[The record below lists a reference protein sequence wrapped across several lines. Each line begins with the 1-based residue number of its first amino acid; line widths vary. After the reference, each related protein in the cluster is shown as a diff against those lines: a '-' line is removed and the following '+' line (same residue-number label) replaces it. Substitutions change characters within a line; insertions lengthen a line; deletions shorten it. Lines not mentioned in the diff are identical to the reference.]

1 MISQLDFWPVAF
13 WTFGIWFL
21 GRWVVAATRYSR
33 KTKSH
38 GCGTLKSY
46 PHREPLL
53 GLDFVLS
60 MSAAF
65 KEHRW
70 LSWMEDTWA
79 SVGAKTWQARFMG
92 SRMIYS
98 SEMEN
103 MKAMSTSQWQEF
115 VLEPIRV
122 DNGVATPF
130 TGKGVSTADG
140 AFWHRSRDFIKP
152 YFERQAFANL
162 DRLQLT
168 TDRMLDL
175 IPTDGTT
182 FDMQVLIRRW
192 VRLLRLSHNPERSL
206 LLTSGTVL
214 GHLHGILVRRKSGLS
229 HVSGARG
236 RHVGHGGDHA
246 GHPRPTHH
254 EQVSVASPRS
264 EVVRGRPSGSPIHG

>member
-1 MISQLDFWPVAF
+1 MISHLNIWPVAL
-13 WTFGIWFL
+13 WAFGLWFL
-21 GRWVVAATRYSR
+21 GSWAIAATRYSR

-38 GCGTLKSY
+38 GCGTLKTY
-46 PHREPLL
+46 PHRDPTWL

-60 MSAAF
+60 MSRAF

-70 LSWMEDTWA
+70 LMWMEDTWA
-79 SVGAKTWQARFMG
+79 TVGTKTWQARFMG

-140 AFWHRSRDFIKP
+140 AFWHRSREYIKP

-162 DRLQLT
+162 DRLQAT

-192 VRLLRLSHNPERSL
+192 VSFAATLRWKRVIADEFGNSSWTSQRNSCSAETVTRSRFQNAR
-206 LLTSGTVL
+206 TSCWQWS
-214 GHLHGILVRRKSGLS
+214 KSCEEFASGL
-229 HVSGARG
+229 
-236 RHVGHGGDHA
+236 
-246 GHPRPTHH
+246 P
-254 EQVSVASPRS
+254 
-264 EVVRGRPSGSPIHG
+264 